1 MLPFLL
7 PVGVFSAVGYLLGRQ
22 AAKKNK
28 NGEEPVRADEMRIE
42 MIRDHVFSDES
53 FILATEDVPLDN
65 RYGDRVLSSDNEFS
79 RTATVTLDIDRSTE
93 VNSSVR
99 SGFGKLFSS
108 QIGGELSK
116 TLGVR
121 VGSQITR
128 KIRLNFSVSP
138 YKKVLYRVVWKQESR
153 RGEFDIMVN
162 GKRRFRVPYLITYGL
177 SHSVESLE
185 GVDVTHPPVLER
197 ISSPR
202 SGDDGGKTGDGGI
215 TQ

>member
-7 PVGVFSAVGYLLGRQ
+7 PVGVFSAVGYVLGRQ

-28 NGEEPVRADEMRIE
+28 GGEEPVHANEMRIE

-138 YKKVLYRVVWKQESR
+138 HKKVLYRVIWKQESR

-177 SHSVESLE
+177 SHSVESIE
-185 GVDVTHPPVLER
+185 GMEVTHPPVLEG
-197 ISSPR
+197 ITSPR
-202 SGDDGGKTGDGGI
+202 SGDDGGKAGDGGV

>member
-7 PVGVFSAVGYLLGRQ
+7 PVGVFSAVGYLLGRR
-22 AAKKNK
+22 AAKKRED
-28 NGEEPVRADEMRIE
+28 GEEPVHANEMRIE

-185 GVDVTHPPVLER
+185 GMDMTHPPVLTE
-197 ISSPR
+197 ITPR
-202 SGDDGGKTGDGGI
+202 SSGDDGGKAGDGGV